1 MNASSRE
8 HTEKMRS
15 LAPDSHQNQTTLTE
29 QVGIDLHAS
38 DLAQRRKHHWFWNR
52 CLVGVLLGMWF
63 LVTFVVPYHARDLSF
78 RFFGWPFGFWMA
90 AQGALLVYLMLVLLY
105 ARLMDKLDRHDKLD
119 EED

>member
-1 MNASSRE
+1 MSASSRE
-8 HTEKMRS
+8 HTEQMPP
-15 LAPDSHQNQTTLTE
+15 LAPDSHLTLAPLT
-29 QVGIDLHAS
+29 QHLGIAQRAS

-52 CLVGVLLGMWF
+52 CFVGVLLGLWF

-90 AQGALLVYLMLVLLY
+90 AQGALLVYLLLVLLY
-105 ARLMDKLDRHDKLD
+105 ARMMDKLDRQDKLD